1 MSHSPDDLERDIE
14 ASRERLDRTL
24 TDLQT
29 RLHQPGI
36 PRNFADLR
44 QTGQA
49 ASDSVER
56 LVANVRVNPV
66 PALLIATGFG
76 LLVYEALRAA
86 AERRRPATSGTGSA
100 VATSDRHLPEN
111 HPDRMHERL
120 DDALE
125 ESFPGS
131 DPVSVRITK

>member
-24 TDLQT
+24 ADLQT
-29 RLHQPGI
+29 RFNQPGI

-44 QTGQA
+44 RTGQA
-49 ASDSVER
+49 ASENVER
-56 LVANVRVNPV
+56 LVASVRVNPV

-76 LLVYEALRAA
+76 LLVYEAFRTA
-86 AERRRPATSGTGSA
+86 AERRRLSTSSAGSA
-100 VATSDRHLPEN
+100 VASADRHLPEN